1 MSLPERFKERMI
13 AMLGKREAE
22 ALFDCIENTDAAKA
36 FRVNR
41 IKTDIENF
49 EVSDPKID
57 RKSID
62 FPPDAYLTREE
73 FPGSLACHHSGAIY
87 MQDASAMSTVHAA
100 DLPEGAIILD
110 SCSAPGGKTTQL
122 AAAVGESGIV
132 IANEYDRKRC
142 RILQGN
148 VERMGCKNVVVC
160 NLDTAVVAE
169 TYPSFF
175 DIVLC
180 DAPCSGEGMF
190 RKNSRA
196 VEEWSEDNIKMC
208 AERQREILENV
219 AKCVKSG
226 GKLIYS
232 TCTFAIEENEENV
245 AWFLDSHHDFRLI
258 EVKNDLRAHT
268 SDGIMIDGCEY
279 DMKKCRRIYP
289 HTSLGEG
296 QFIAVLE
303 RVSDSEKVSENKQK
317 SDKKRKNAPEVKK
330 TRAELEMLSAARNFL
345 NENLVTVPSGELMM
359 LGELVFLAPVVNSEA
374 KGEQTTLRLPPY
386 NVFAAGVCVGE
397 VVKGRVVPHHQLF
410 SAYGRDFKLKI
421 MLSGNSDEAMRYL
434 RGEEIAASEDMISP
448 DSARKN
454 GWAAVLIDGC
464 AAGGA
469 KVSGAIAKNHY
480 PKGLRENNR

>member
-1 MSLPERFKERMI
+1 MSVPERFKERMME
-13 AMLGKREAE
+13 MLGESEAE
-22 ALFDCIENTDAAKA
+22 ALLYCIDNTEAVKA
-36 FRVNR
+36 FRINR

-49 EVSDPKID
+49 EASDPKID

-87 MQDASAMSTVHAA
+87 MQDASAMSTVHAT
-100 DLPEGAIILD
+100 DLPEGARVLD

-122 AAAVGESGIV
+122 AAAVGESGV
-132 IANEYDRKRC
+132 VVANEYDRKRC
-142 RILQGN
+142 RVLQGN

-160 NLDTAVVAE
+160 NLDTEVVAD

-175 DIVLC
+175 DLVLC

-190 RKNSRA
+190 RKNERA
-196 VEEWSEDNIKMC
+196 IEEWSEDNIKMC
-208 AERQREILENV
+208 AERQREILENIG
-219 AKCVKSG
+219 KCVKAG

-245 AWFLDSHHDFRLI
+245 AWFLDSHPDFRLV
-258 EVKNDLRAHT
+258 EAKDDLKAHT

-296 QFIAVLE
+296 QFIAVFE
-303 RVSDSEKVSENKQK
+303 RDADIEKTPEINTKNC
-317 SDKKRKNAPEVKK
+317 KKRKKIPEVKR
-330 TRAELEMLSAARNFL
+330 TRGEIEMLSAAREFL
-345 NENLVTVPSGELMM
+345 EKNLSFEPFGELVM
-359 LGELVFLAPVVNSEA
+359 LGELVFLAPVVNSQADGTRLPLE
-374 KGEQTTLRLPPY
+374 LPPY
-386 NVFAAGVCVGE
+386 NVFTAGVCVGE

-410 SAYGRDFKLKI
+410 SAYGRDFELKI
-421 MLSGNSDEAMRYL
+421 TLRGNSDEAMRYL
-434 RGEEIAASEDMISP
+434 RGEAIAVSGEMISP
-448 DSARKN
+448 DSTRN
-454 GWAAVLIDGC
+454 SGWAAVMIDGC

-469 KVSGAIAKNHY
+469 KVSDGIAKNHY